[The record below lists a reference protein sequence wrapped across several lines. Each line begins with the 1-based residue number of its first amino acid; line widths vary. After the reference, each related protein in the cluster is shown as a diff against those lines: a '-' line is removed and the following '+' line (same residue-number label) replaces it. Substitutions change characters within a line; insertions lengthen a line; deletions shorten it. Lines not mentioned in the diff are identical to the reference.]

1 MGFLESIGGFVILI
15 VIVFLILMYMEYD
28 DRKRRDNAELM
39 KYVPK
44 HKLSK
49 KKGLGYD
56 MYAKDTLK
64 DKKVRAAEKK
74 AR

>member
-49 KKGLGYD
+49 KKRFGI
-56 MYAKDTLK
+56 
-64 DKKVRAAEKK
+64 
-74 AR
+74 